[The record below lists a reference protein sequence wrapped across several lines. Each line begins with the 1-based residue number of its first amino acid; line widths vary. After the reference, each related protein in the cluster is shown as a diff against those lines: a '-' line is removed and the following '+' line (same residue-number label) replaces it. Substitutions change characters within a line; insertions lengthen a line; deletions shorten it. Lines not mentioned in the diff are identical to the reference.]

1 MPSVFF
7 FVDSIVK
14 IKELRK
20 LIDKIDD
27 QLFDLLVER
36 FDVSKKIG
44 DIKASKNIN
53 IDDPNREQEIIDR
66 LSIKLEGKLKKEDIE
81 TIIRSF
87 TTFQKNCKRNKI
99 KLVIVLS
106 YP

>member
-87 TTFQKNCKRNKI
+87 YNISKKLQKK
-99 KLVIVLS
+99 
-106 YP
+106 

>member
-66 LSIKLEGKLKKEDIE
+66 LSIKLEGKLKKDDIE
-81 TIIRSF
+81 TIICSF
-87 TTFQKNCKRNKI
+87 YYISKKLQKK
-99 KLVIVLS
+99 
-106 YP
+106 

>member
-53 IDDPNREQEIIDR
+53 IDDPNREQEIINR

-87 TTFQKNCKRNKI
+87 YYISKKLQKK
-99 KLVIVLS
+99 
-106 YP
+106 

>member
-1 MPSVFF
+1 M
-7 FVDSIVK
+7 DSKVK

-87 TTFQKNCKRNKI
+87 YYISKKLQKK
-99 KLVIVLS
+99 
-106 YP
+106 

>member
-7 FVDSIVK
+7 FVDSKVK

-87 TTFQKNCKRNKI
+87 YYISKKLQKK
-99 KLVIVLS
+99 
-106 YP
+106 

>member
-7 FVDSIVK
+7 FVDSEVK

-87 TTFQKNCKRNKI
+87 YYISKKLQKK
-99 KLVIVLS
+99 
-106 YP
+106 

>member
-1 MPSVFF
+1 M
-7 FVDSIVK
+7 DSKVK

-27 QLFDLLVER
+27 QLFELLVER
-36 FDVSKKIG
+36 FDVSIKIG

-53 IDDPNREQEIIDR
+53 IYDPNREQEIIDR
-66 LSIKLEGKLKKEDIE
+66 LSIKLEGKLKKGDIE

-87 TTFQKNCKRNKI
+87 YYISKKLQKK
-99 KLVIVLS
+99 
-106 YP
+106 

>member
-7 FVDSIVK
+7 FVDSKVK

-27 QLFDLLVER
+27 QLFELLVER
-36 FDVSKKIG
+36 FDVSIKIG

-53 IDDPNREQEIIDR
+53 IYDPNREQEIIDR
-66 LSIKLEGKLKKEDIE
+66 LSIKLEGKLKKGDIE

-87 TTFQKNCKRNKI
+87 YNISKKLQKK
-99 KLVIVLS
+99 
-106 YP
+106 

>member
-66 LSIKLEGKLKKEDIE
+66 LSIKLEGKLKKRDIE

-87 TTFQKNCKRNKI
+87 YNISKKLQKK
-99 KLVIVLS
+99 
-106 YP
+106 

>member
-27 QLFDLLVER
+27 QLFELLVER
-36 FDVSKKIG
+36 FDVSIKIG

-53 IDDPNREQEIIDR
+53 IYDPNREQEIIDR
-66 LSIKLEGKLKKEDIE
+66 LSIKLEGKLKKGDIE

-87 TTFQKNCKRNKI
+87 YNISKKLQKK
-99 KLVIVLS
+99 
-106 YP
+106 

>member
-7 FVDSIVK
+7 FVDSKVK

-66 LSIKLEGKLKKEDIE
+66 LSIKLEGKLKKGDIE

-87 TTFQKNCKRNKI
+87 YNISKKLQKK
-99 KLVIVLS
+99 
-106 YP
+106 

>member
-87 TTFQKNCKRNKI
+87 YYISNKI

>member
-1 MPSVFF
+1 M
-7 FVDSIVK
+7 DSKVK

-27 QLFDLLVER
+27 QLFELLVER
-36 FDVSKKIG
+36 FDVSIKIG

-87 TTFQKNCKRNKI
+87 YNISKKLQKK
-99 KLVIVLS
+99 
-106 YP
+106 

>member
-1 MPSVFF
+1 M
-7 FVDSIVK
+7 DSIVK

-87 TTFQKNCKRNKI
+87 YYISKKLQKK
-99 KLVIVLS
+99 
-106 YP
+106 

>member
-7 FVDSIVK
+7 FVDSKVK

-87 TTFQKNCKRNKI
+87 YY
-99 KLVIVLS
+99 LS
-106 YP
+106 LIHI

>member
-20 LIDKIDD
+20 LIDEIDD

-87 TTFQKNCKRNKI
+87 YYISKKLQKK
-99 KLVIVLS
+99 
-106 YP
+106 

>member
-7 FVDSIVK
+7 FVDSEVK

-66 LSIKLEGKLKKEDIE
+66 LSIKLEGKLKMGDIE

-87 TTFQKNCKRNKI
+87 YNISKKLQKK
-99 KLVIVLS
+99 
-106 YP
+106 

>member
-7 FVDSIVK
+7 FVDSKVK

-53 IDDPNREQEIIDR
+53 IDDPNREQEIIER

-87 TTFQKNCKRNKI
+87 YYISKKLQKK
-99 KLVIVLS
+99 
-106 YP
+106 

>member
-20 LIDKIDD
+20 LIDKIDN

-87 TTFQKNCKRNKI
+87 YYISKKLQKK
-99 KLVIVLS
+99 
-106 YP
+106 

>member
-7 FVDSIVK
+7 FMDSKAK
-14 IKELRK
+14 IEKLRI

-44 DIKASKNIN
+44 DIKAKRTFFLRNGCSRI
-53 IDDPNREQEIIDR
+53 
-66 LSIKLEGKLKKEDIE
+66 LHC
-81 TIIRSF
+81 SF
-87 TTFQKNCKRNKI
+87 NLC
-99 KLVIVLS
+99 VL
-106 YP
+106 

>member
-7 FVDSIVK
+7 FVDSEVK

-53 IDDPNREQEIIDR
+53 IDDPNREQEIIER

-87 TTFQKNCKRNKI
+87 YYISKKLQKK
-99 KLVIVLS
+99 
-106 YP
+106 

>member
-7 FVDSIVK
+7 FVDSKVK

-66 LSIKLEGKLKKEDIE
+66 LSIKLEGKLIKEDIE

-87 TTFQKNCKRNKI
+87 YYISKKLQKK
-99 KLVIVLS
+99 
-106 YP
+106 

>member
-7 FVDSIVK
+7 FVDSKVK

-66 LSIKLEGKLKKEDIE
+66 LSIKLEGKLKKEDIK

-87 TTFQKNCKRNKI
+87 YYISKKLQKK
-99 KLVIVLS
+99 
-106 YP
+106 

>member
-1 MPSVFF
+1 
-7 FVDSIVK
+7 VDSIVK

-87 TTFQKNCKRNKI
+87 YYISKKLQKK
-99 KLVIVLS
+99 
-106 YP
+106 

>member
-7 FVDSIVK
+7 FVDSKVK

-66 LSIKLEGKLKKEDIE
+66 LSIKLEGKLIKEDIE
-81 TIIRSF
+81 TIIHSF
-87 TTFQKNCKRNKI
+87 YYISKKLQKK
-99 KLVIVLS
+99 
-106 YP
+106 

>member
-7 FVDSIVK
+7 FVDSKVK

-53 IDDPNREQEIIDR
+53 IDDPNREHEIIDR

-87 TTFQKNCKRNKI
+87 YYISKKLQKK
-99 KLVIVLS
+99 
-106 YP
+106 

>member
-7 FVDSIVK
+7 FMDSKAK
-14 IKELRK
+14 IEKLRI

-44 DIKASKNIN
+44 DIKASKDIN
-53 IDDPNREQEIIDR
+53 IDDPNREQEIINR

-81 TIIRSF
+81 TIISSF
-87 TTFQKNCKRNKI
+87 YYISKKLQKK
-99 KLVIVLS
+99 
-106 YP
+106 

>member
-7 FVDSIVK
+7 FVDSKVK

-44 DIKASKNIN
+44 NIKASKNIT

-87 TTFQKNCKRNKI
+87 YYISKKLQKK
-99 KLVIVLS
+99 
-106 YP
+106 

>member
-1 MPSVFF
+1 M
-7 FVDSIVK
+7 DSKAK

-87 TTFQKNCKRNKI
+87 YYISKKLQKK
-99 KLVIVLS
+99 
-106 YP
+106 

>member
-7 FVDSIVK
+7 FVDSKVK

-27 QLFDLLVER
+27 QLFNLLVER

-87 TTFQKNCKRNKI
+87 YYISKKLQKK
-99 KLVIVLS
+99 
-106 YP
+106 

>member
-66 LSIKLEGKLKKEDIE
+66 LSIKLEGKLKKGDIE

-87 TTFQKNCKRNKI
+87 YNISKKLQKK
-99 KLVIVLS
+99 
-106 YP
+106 

>member
-36 FDVSKKIG
+36 FDVAKKIG

-87 TTFQKNCKRNKI
+87 YYISKKLQKK
-99 KLVIVLS
+99 
-106 YP
+106 

>member
-7 FVDSIVK
+7 FVDSKVK

-87 TTFQKNCKRNKI
+87 YNISKKLQKK
-99 KLVIVLS
+99 
-106 YP
+106 

>member
-7 FVDSIVK
+7 FVDSKVK

-27 QLFDLLVER
+27 QLFELLVER
-36 FDVSKKIG
+36 FDVSIKIG

-87 TTFQKNCKRNKI
+87 YYISKKLQKK
-99 KLVIVLS
+99 
-106 YP
+106 

>member
-7 FVDSIVK
+7 FVDSKVK

-66 LSIKLEGKLKKEDIE
+66 LSIKLDGKLKKEDIE

-87 TTFQKNCKRNKI
+87 YYISKKLQKK
-99 KLVIVLS
+99 
-106 YP
+106 

>member
-53 IDDPNREQEIIDR
+53 IYDPNREQEIIDR
-66 LSIKLEGKLKKEDIE
+66 LSIKLEGKLKKGDIE

-87 TTFQKNCKRNKI
+87 YNISKKLQKK
-99 KLVIVLS
+99 
-106 YP
+106 

>member
-1 MPSVFF
+1 
-7 FVDSIVK
+7 VDSIVK

-66 LSIKLEGKLKKEDIE
+66 LSTKLEGKLKKEDIE
-81 TIIRSF
+81 TIISSF
-87 TTFQKNCKRNKI
+87 YYISKKLQKK
-99 KLVIVLS
+99 
-106 YP
+106 

>member
-1 MPSVFF
+1 M
-7 FVDSIVK
+7 DSKVK

-87 TTFQKNCKRNKI
+87 YNISKKLQKK
-99 KLVIVLS
+99 
-106 YP
+106 

>member
-87 TTFQKNCKRNKI
+87 YYISKKLQKK
-99 KLVIVLS
+99 
-106 YP
+106 